1 VSKTRDILEGLICLF
16 LGFIGLAIVESDWWY
31 NLWGIDRWEGWVWT
45 RGVKGDG

>member
-1 VSKTRDILEGLICLF
+1 MEVRLILEGLICLF
-16 LGFIGLAIVESDWWY
+16 LGFIGLAIVESNWWY